1 MKQSLDPGR
10 SSLPV
15 MLCALAVS
23 MLAAGSA
30 VAAATSI
37 DEGELQALGFKVLV
51 ATTPVQQEWVQRL
64 APGKVKAVQ
73 RNGNKYFILP
83 DASKKQVYVGGP
95 SQYEAYQQR
104 HPESQPG
111 TEEAARK
118 GSDARAKQNQTMQKA
133 TARDESNPYL
143 GIGWSDLIW

>member
-1 MKQSLDPGR
+1 MKHPSDPRR
-10 SSLPV
+10 STLRV
-15 MLCALAVS
+15 VLCTFAAAMLVG
-23 MLAAGSA
+23 GST
-30 VAAATSI
+30 VAAAAGI
-37 DEGELQALGFKVLV
+37 DESELQALGFKVLV

-64 APGKVKAVQ
+64 PPGKVKAVQ
-73 RNGNKYFILP
+73 RNGNKYFIFP
-83 DASKKQVYVGGP
+83 DASRQQVYVGGP

-111 TEEAARK
+111 TEEAAKK